1 MNSQQNKIELVTRPE
16 SIQPDSASPTH
27 GFNRITVF
35 SRAVYFVLC
44 SALCLLMSHLCDAH
58 YENSVKL
65 YQTTFPSRRHL
76 ELARDGTYTFILF
89 FPIIFV
95 LGLLPQVNTFL
106 MYVFEQI
113 DIHVFGG
120 NATSSLSSSCY
131 CLCRRSGHQLIF
143 FSFLF
148 VKKSLFGLEGKS
160 KTPHQENAFLFCSS
174 QQLPRL
180 CMGPW
185 KGFLS

>member
-1 MNSQQNKIELVTRPE
+1 MLIVKSQQNKIELVTRPE
-16 SIQPDSASPTH
+16 SVQPDSASPTH

-131 CLCRRSGHQLIF
+131 CLCRRSGHQLIL
-143 FSFLF
+143 FSFIF
-148 VKKSLFGLEGKS
+148 VKN
-160 KTPHQENAFLFCSS
+160 H
-174 QQLPRL
+174 
-180 CMGPW
+180 
-185 KGFLS
+185 